1 MCDYRQHFG
10 VDSKSRINY
19 LTLRSFNNNKGF
31 SLIELLVVVAIIG
44 ILAAVGIV
52 SYVGYVSGTQKT
64 NAQNNMQ
71 AAYMVQEE
79 FKASS
84 ALNAYYKTSTSTSCV
99 PVLADNTSINTN
111 LFGGQEQLD
120 TSDPNFFYCIATG
133 TGNDGGYNI
142 YAQRPDGTDPMTLNA
157 NNGKTGW

>member
-1 MCDYRQHFG
+1 MGIIQIFEKAFF
-10 VDSKSRINY
+10 S
-19 LTLRSFNNNKGF
+19 TKGF
-31 SLIELLVVVAIIG
+31 SLIELLVVVGIIG
-44 ILAAVGIV
+44 ILSAVGIV

-84 ALNAYYKTSTSTSCV
+84 ALNAYYKTSTSSSCV
-99 PVLADNTSINTN
+99 PALADNTSINTN
-111 LFGGQEQLD
+111 LFGGKEQLD
-120 TSDPNFFYCIATG
+120 TSDPKFYFCIASG
-133 TGNDGGYNI
+133 GANDGGYKI
-142 YAQRPDGTDPMTLNA
+142 YTQRPDGTDPMTLNT

>member
-1 MCDYRQHFG
+1 
-10 VDSKSRINY
+10 
-19 LTLRSFNNNKGF
+19 
-31 SLIELLVVVAIIG
+31 
-44 ILAAVGIV
+44 
-52 SYVGYVSGTQKT
+52 
-64 NAQNNMQ
+64 MQ

-79 FKASS
+79 FRASN
-84 ALNAYYKTSTSTSCV
+84 ALNAYYRTSTSASCV
-99 PVLADNTSINTN
+99 PTLADNTSINTN